1 MRMYLWNYGKGKEAM
16 RENAVGTAARLE
28 ELRQFVQDLNWLMS
42 DLLLHLGLVPED
54 SRVSQLCPK
63 YEPRFKFHKK
73 ED

>member
-1 MRMYLWNYGKGKEAM
+1 MRMYLWNYGKSKEGM
-16 RENAVGTAARLE
+16 RENLE
-28 ELRQFVQDLNWLMS
+28 ELHQFVQDLNWLMS

-54 SRVSQLCPK
+54 SRVSQPCPK